1 MMNKIGFVGAG
12 KMGVSLGHYLKNN
25 GLCVTGFYDSVSE
38 AARFASEL
46 TETVHFANLNALLE
60 ACEVVFV
67 TVPDGVIAAVWD
79 SCRQYD
85 IRGKYFFHCSGALGS
100 DVFSGSEEAGVQACS
115 VHPVCAVGSQNDC
128 DVFFGKFFVG
138 EGDETGLKLLKSML
152 ERTNN
157 PFRMIRN
164 ADKAKYH
171 AAAVVSSNLFCALA
185 QMGED
190 LLHECGFDPTAA
202 HELLSPLMLGNMDNI
217 AEKGCVPALTGP
229 VERND
234 AGTVAKHLSV
244 LEHRDREVY
253 RLLTLRLIDMA
264 QQKHR
269 DRDYTNLL
277 KMLEK

>member
-12 KMGVSLGHYLKNN
+12 KMGVSLGHYLKNR
-25 GLCVTGFYDSVSE
+25 GLCVIGFYDSVSE
-38 AARFASEL
+38 AGRYASEL
-46 TETVHFANLNALLE
+46 TETVHFASLNALLG
-60 ACEVVFV
+60 AGEVIFA
-67 TVPDGVIAAVWD
+67 TVPDGIIATVWD

-85 IRGKYFFHCSGALGS
+85 IRGKYFFHCSGVLGS
-100 DVFSGSEEAGVQACS
+100 DVFSGSKEAGVMACS
-115 VHPVCAVGSQNDC
+115 AHPVCAVRSQNDS
-128 DVFFGKFFVG
+128 DVFSGKFFVG
-138 EGDETGLKLLKSML
+138 EGDEMGLKLLKSML

-157 PFRMIRN
+157 PFREIRS

-190 LLHECGFDPTAA
+190 LLHECGFDSKAA

-217 AEKGCVPALTGP
+217 AEKGCVAALTGP

-234 AGTVAKHLSV
+234 AGTIAKHLSA
-244 LEHRDREVY
+244 LEHHDREVY
-253 RLLTLRLIDMA
+253 RLLSLRLIDMA
-264 QQKHR
+264 QQKHP

-277 KMLEK
+277 EMLKK